1 MGNCWKTNSVDDGI
15 ILAEYDPLIYSNY
28 PMSSSPPP
36 TLLQPSASSHNLM
49 STTMAHEF
57 INQLMEDAQRLMLP
71 LPASDCESEE
81 EDAYL

>member
-1 MGNCWKTNSVDDGI
+1 
-15 ILAEYDPLIYSNY
+15 
-28 PMSSSPPP
+28 
-36 TLLQPSASSHNLM
+36 M

-81 EDAYL
+81 EDAHL